1 MADYTEL
8 TPTIVLRLRYA
19 FLLDNAENVSEEM
32 NRIAKLIDWD
42 EYDGNAT
49 FNEVL
54 QEYLDEGRGDIDDFS
69 HWYNEIVKDDED
81 YDNDDCDDEDCDDPW
96 NTCPN
101 NHFGLVTNIAAGLTV
116 VITKMPKTIIT
127 TTTPRTST
135 YTSNKFSEHKK
146 SQILI
151 TVFGFFVPKK
161 STQLQCRGCRGTKVG
176 CANASRH
183 NKGVRLSFRATVE
196 VQCETNNQL
205 ALFFFGITK
214 RKQKTNV

>member
-19 FLLDNAENVSEEM
+19 FLLDNAENVSDEM

-101 NHFGLVTNIAAGLTV
+101 NHFG
-116 VITKMPKTIIT
+116 
-127 TTTPRTST
+127 
-135 YTSNKFSEHKK
+135 
-146 SQILI
+146 
-151 TVFGFFVPKK
+151 FGDEYCGWPD
-161 STQLQCRGCRGTKVG
+161 SRDYED
-176 CANASRH
+176 AENNNYYDNAED
-183 NKGVRLSFRATVE
+183 FDIYVE
-196 VQCETNNQL
+196 
-205 ALFFFGITK
+205 
-214 RKQKTNV
+214 